1 MTTSPESEHPIKA
14 YGYAARDTSG
24 SLSALTFSR
33 RATGEKDVR
42 FKVLYCG
49 ICHSDLHFVKNDW
62 GITKYP
68 VTPGH
73 EIVGVVTEVG
83 SKVEKFKI
91 GDKVGVGCLVGSC
104 KSCQSC
110 TDNYEQYCPKQ
121 VGTYGAVN
129 FDGTRTYGG
138 YSDHMVT
145 DEHFVLHWPENLPL
159 DSGAPLLCAG
169 ITTYSPL
176 KYFGLDKPGTK
187 VGVVGLGGLGH
198 VAVKMAKAF
207 GAEVTVFST
216 TAAKEKEAI
225 EGLKADYFIIS
236 KDEQQMQAIRGTL
249 DGIIDTVSANHPIPP
264 LLSTLKPHGKLVLVG
279 IPVKPLEIPA
289 FSLIG
294 GRKLVA
300 GSNIGGIKET
310 QEMLDFAAEHGITA
324 DIEIIPID
332 YVNTAMERLLKSDV
346 RYRFVI
352 DVANSIK
359 TE

>member
-1 MTTSPESEHPIKA
+1 MVISPESEHPIKA
-14 YGYAARDTSG
+14 YGYAARDPSG
-24 SLSALTFSR
+24 SLSPLTFSR

-49 ICHSDLHFVKNDW
+49 ICHSDLHFVKNEW
-62 GITKYP
+62 GVTKYP

-91 GDKVGVGCLVGSC
+91 GDKVGVGCMVGSC
-104 KSCQSC
+104 RSCRSC
-110 TDNYEQYCPKQ
+110 DSNYEQDCSKQ
-121 VGTYGAVN
+121 IGTYGFPN
-129 FDGTRTYGG
+129 FDGTQTYGG
-138 YSDHMVT
+138 YSDHMVS
-145 DEHFVLHWPENLPL
+145 DEHFVLRWPENLPL
-159 DSGAPLLCAG
+159 DSGAHRCCV
-169 ITTYSPL
+169 
-176 KYFGLDKPGTK
+176 PGSQLT
-187 VGVVGLGGLGH
+187 VLSGGLGH

-216 TAAKEKEAI
+216 TPAKEQEAI
-225 EGLKADYFIIS
+225 EGLKADHFINS
-236 KDEQQMQAIRGTL
+236 KDVQKMQAARGTL
-249 DGIIDTVSANHPIPP
+249 DGIIDTVSGNHPIAP
-264 LLSTLKPHGKLVLVG
+264 LLNALTPR
-279 IPVKPLEIPA
+279 
-289 FSLIG
+289 
-294 GRKLVA
+294 RKTVA

-324 DIEIIPID
+324 DIEVIPID

-359 TE
+359 AE